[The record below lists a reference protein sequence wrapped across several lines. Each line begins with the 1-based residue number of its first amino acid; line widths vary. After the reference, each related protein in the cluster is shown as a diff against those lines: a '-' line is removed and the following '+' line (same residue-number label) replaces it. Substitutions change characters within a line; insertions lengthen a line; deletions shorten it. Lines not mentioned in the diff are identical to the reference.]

1 MERDLS
7 ELGLK
12 VLMLDGV
19 HYAGDHVIVSCRQT
33 L

>member
-19 HYAGDHVIVSCRQT
+19 HYAGRSRHCGGGGH
-33 L
+33 